1 MVELNHRLYMVV
13 NKFFPNAEK
22 CLFPVLEKKMVIYA
36 EKFLT
41 RFFLECKVSSMV
53 KKPDLKNQGEAGR
66 MRKKHRKEM
75 FLKITKYLSKKIEHL
90 GTDEE
95 FLLQEISDRTG
106 ISINRLSEIKN
117 HHKYKWPVNERYLAN
132 FIGGGIVTI
141 KEILEN
147 VDLTD
152 EEKKELE
159 GMTIY
164 DLVQAA
170 RRRGHDVESVLKH
183 LAVRDPEQKE

>member
-1 MVELNHRLYMVV
+1 MV
-13 NKFFPNAEK
+13 K
-22 CLFPVLEKKMVIYA
+22 YA

-41 RFFLECKVSSMV
+41 SLFFGCSVFVRFKKSSH
-53 KKPDLKNQGEAGR
+53 KNQGEAGR
-66 MRKKHRKEM
+66 MRKKHRKQM
-75 FLKITKYLSKKIEHL
+75 FLKITEYLSKKIDYLCNE
-90 GTDEE
+90 EE
-95 FLLQEISDRTG
+95 FLLQEISERTG
-106 ISINRLSEIKN
+106 ITINRLSEIKN

-147 VDLTD
+147 VELTED
-152 EEKKELE
+152 ERKELE

-170 RRRGHDVESVLKH
+170 RKRGHDVDAVLKH
-183 LAVRDPEQKE
+183 LAVRDPEEKK